1 MSKSTIITLPTIDR
15 RVKNNIVVRLTKW
28 LILLVLIL
36 PLPIKVYGAQ
46 ELTIE
51 ITQGIDN
58 ATAVAVVPFQWLGSE
73 IIPEDVA
80 QIVSADLERSG
91 QFIPLPVGD
100 MLSRP
105 TSEKDVFF
113 RDWRALGVE
122 YLLIWQIRPG
132 KQRKYEI
139 EYQLFDVY
147 GSKSI
152 FHTDAS
158 MEHLRDGAHHVSDR
172 VYEAI
177 TGIKGAFSTEILY
190 ITVERLAQGKQLFR
204 LRKADADGH
213 RSKTI
218 FEDYEPILSPTWSPN
233 GRHVAFVSFKS
244 TRPAIYIQD
253 TWTGEQK
260 KLTGFRGINGAP
272 DWSPDGKSLAMT
284 LSKDGNPE
292 IYTMEIAT
300 KKLTRLTNHY
310 AIDTEPRW
318 APDGR
323 TLVFTSNR
331 GGSPQVYQL
340 NVGDK
345 SVRRLTFEGSYN
357 ARGDITPDGQ
367 YLVMVHRADGLFHIA
382 VQHLEHGRFS
392 IITETTLDESPSV
405 APNGS
410 MLIYATQR
418 GGQGVLGAVSIDG
431 RVKIRLPSSRG
442 AVREPAWSPFLIR

>member
-1 MSKSTIITLPTIDR
+1 ML
-15 RVKNNIVVRLTKW
+15 RLTN
-28 LILLVLIL
+28 LFISILLLLQISFHADA
-36 PLPIKVYGAQ
+36 AQ

-58 ATAVAVVPFQWLGSE
+58 ATSIAIVPFFWEGDTIISE
-73 IIPEDVA
+73 DLA
-80 QIVSADLERSG
+80 QIVSADLQRSG
-91 QFIPLPVGD
+91 QFVTLPATD

-105 TSEKDVFF
+105 TAEKDVFF
-113 RDWRALGVE
+113 RDWRVLGVE
-122 YLLIWQIRPG
+122 YLLIGRVRPG
-132 KQRKYEI
+132 KQQNYQI
-139 EYQLFDVY
+139 EYQLFDIY
-147 GSKSI
+147 GGKSI

-190 ITVERLAQGKQLFR
+190 ITVERDANDKQLFR

-213 RSKTI
+213 RAMTI
-218 FEDYEPILSPTWSPN
+218 FEDHEPILSPSWSPN
-233 GRHVAFVSFKS
+233 GRHVAFVSFQS
-244 TRPAIYIQD
+244 TRPSIYIQD
-253 TWTGEQK
+253 TWKGTQE

-272 DWSPDGKSLAMT
+272 DWSPDGKTLAMT

-292 IYTMEIAT
+292 IYLLELAT
-300 KKLTRLTNHY
+300 RKFTRLTNHY

-331 GGSPQVYQL
+331 GGSPQIYQL
-340 NVGDK
+340 NVNDK

-367 YLVMVHRADGLFHIA
+367 YLVMVHRADDLFHIA
-382 VQHLEHGRFS
+382 VQHLVRGTFS
-392 IITETTLDESPSV
+392 ILTETALDESPSV

-418 GGQGVLGAVSIDG
+418 SGQAVLGAVSIDG

-442 AVREPAWSPFLIR
+442 AVREPAWSPFLNR

>member
-1 MSKSTIITLPTIDR
+1 M
-15 RVKNNIVVRLTKW
+15 
-28 LILLVLIL
+28 L
-36 PLPIKVYGAQ
+36 PLLAPMHATAAQ

-58 ATAVAVVPFQWLGSE
+58 PTSIAVIPFLWTGNE
-73 IIPEDVA
+73 IIPEDIA

-91 QFIPLPVGD
+91 QFAILPASD

-105 TSEKDVFF
+105 SSQKEVFF
-113 RDWRALGVE
+113 RDWRVLGVE
-122 YLLIWQIRPG
+122 YLLIGQVRPG
-132 KQRKYEI
+132 KTRKYDI

-147 GSKSI
+147 GGRTILHS
-152 FHTDAS
+152 DAS
-158 MEHLRDGAHHVSDR
+158 MGHLRDGAHHVSDR

-190 ITVERLAQGKQLFR
+190 ITVERVNKSEQLFR

-218 FEDYEPILSPTWSPN
+218 YESKEPILSPSWAPN
-233 GRHVAFVSFKS
+233 GRHVSYVSFES
-244 TRPAIYIQD
+244 SRPAIYIQD
-253 TWTGEQK
+253 TVTGK
-260 KLTGFRGINGAP
+260 KEKITGFRGINGAP
-272 DWSPDGKSLAMT
+272 DWSPDGKYLAMT

-292 IYTMEIAT
+292 IYVMALAT

-323 TLVFTSNR
+323 SLVFTSNR
-331 GGSPQVYQL
+331 GGSPQIYQL
-340 NVGDK
+340 NVKDR

-382 VQHLEHGRFS
+382 VQHLVRGTFS
-392 IITETTLDESPSV
+392 IVTETALDESPSV

-410 MLIYATQR
+410 MLIYATQSS
-418 GGQGVLGAVSIDG
+418 GQGVLAAVSIDG
-431 RVKIRLPSSRG
+431 RIKIKLPSSRG
-442 AVREPAWSPFLIR
+442 SVREPAWSPMLVR

>member
-1 MSKSTIITLPTIDR
+1 MVRSIEFIT
-15 RVKNNIVVRLTKW
+15 V
-28 LILLVLIL
+28 LLVAVLF
-36 PLPIKVYGAQ
+36 PVCVSAAQ

-51 ITQGIDN
+51 ITQGVDN
-58 ATAVAVVPFQWLGSE
+58 ATSIAVVPFEWQGSE
-73 IIPEDVA
+73 IMPEDVA
-80 QIVSADLERSG
+80 QIVAADLERSG
-91 QFIPLPVGD
+91 QFVPLPVGD

-105 TSEKDVFF
+105 SSKTDVFF

-122 YLLIWQIRPG
+122 YLLIGQIKPG
-132 KQRKYEI
+132 KQRKYDV

-147 GSKSI
+147 GGNSV

-190 ITVERLAQGKQLFR
+190 ITVERTSAGKQFFR

-213 RSKTI
+213 RSRTI
-218 FEDYEPILSPTWSPN
+218 FEDSEPILSPTWSPN

-244 TRPAIYIQD
+244 SRPAIYVQD
-253 TWTGEQK
+253 TWTGKQQK
-260 KLTGFRGINGAP
+260 ITSFKGINGAP
-272 DWSPDGKSLAMT
+272 DWSPDGKKLAMT

-292 IYTMEIAT
+292 IYMMDLST
-300 KKLTRLTNHY
+300 KKMTRLTKHY

-318 APDGR
+318 APDGK

-340 NVGDK
+340 NVSDK
-345 SVRRLTFEGSYN
+345 TVRRLTFEGSYN

-367 YLVMVHRADGLFHIA
+367 YLVMVHRAGGLFHIA
-382 VQHLEHGRFS
+382 VQHLMRGSFS
-392 IITETTLDESPSV
+392 IITETALDESPSV

-418 GGQGVLGAVSIDG
+418 GGQGVLAAVSIDG

-442 AVREPAWSPFLIR
+442 AVREPAWSPFLNR